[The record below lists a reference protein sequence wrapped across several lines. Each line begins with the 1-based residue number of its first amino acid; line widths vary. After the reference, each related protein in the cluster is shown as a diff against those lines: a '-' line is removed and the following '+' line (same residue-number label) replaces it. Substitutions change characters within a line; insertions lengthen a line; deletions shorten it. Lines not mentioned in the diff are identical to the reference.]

1 MSSDGKKILLSIIV
15 LPLVAVVGA
24 LIIFG
29 GRADTLMFVFGTN
42 LLPMLIGGCFSG
54 VLIRAVNRSDGA
66 AANKRWIAL
75 APVGIPLILGV
86 LWYLFSIVNQGAVD
100 AGREYFAGPI
110 YLVGL
115 AIGVSVIA
123 TIAYAVVPKTSN

>member
-24 LIIFG
+24 VVVFG
-29 GRADTLMFVFGTN
+29 ALADTMAFVFGTN
-42 LLPMLIGGCFSG
+42 LIPMVIGGFFSG
-54 VLIRAVNRSDGA
+54 LLIRAVNRSNGA

-75 APVGIPLILGV
+75 APVGIPLIFGA
-86 LWYLFSIVNQGAVD
+86 LWYLAAIVNSGAPD
-100 AGREYFAGPI
+100 AGSEFFAGPI

-115 AIGVSVIA
+115 AVGASVIA
-123 TIAYAVVPKTSN
+123 TIAYAIVPKTSN